1 MPSFLR
7 NTSGGKA
14 ISGGALSPRNR
25 RGDTNQIASYWAGG
39 SVGPAEKI
47 EVQYGL
53 QGAGGGTASCA
64 GDAYFSSGAASGV
77 WRSGS
82 NIFNTSGT
90 TLTVVIGAGGTGAGA
105 GTATTYNSIS
115 ASGGNGANR
124 NVCGASN
131 ADFSGDCSRLGGDFV
146 CGGSGSRLDAGQG
159 YGGGA
164 GSHAN
169 ACTNGSGGI
178 GQFEQ
183 FTSSGTGIGGGG
195 VVGPAAGANMNAAVQ
210 YGGGQGTYG
219 GFPQTAPANRGGGAS
234 GGGAAT
240 GCANGNGGSGV
251 AYFRYPT
258 ALAQGLNITGGTKS
272 FNGAWTVHTFTS
284 NGDLVIARA

>member
-25 RGDTNQIASYWAGG
+25 RGDTNPVASYWAGG
-39 SVGPAEKI
+39 SVGPAEKLL
-47 EVQYGL
+47 VQYGL
-53 QGAGGGTASCA
+53 QGAGGGTQACP

-82 NIFNTSGT
+82 DIFNTSGT
-90 TLTVVIGAGGTGAGA
+90 SLPIVIGAGGTGAGT
-105 GTATTYNSIS
+105 GNSTTYNSIT
-115 ASGGNGANR
+115 ATGGNGANR
-124 NVCGASN
+124 VVCGASN

-146 CGGSGSRLDAGQG
+146 CGGSGTRLDAGQG

-178 GQFEQ
+178 GQFEA
-183 FTSSGTGIGGGG
+183 FTGNGTGIGGGG
-195 VVGPAAGANMNAAVQ
+195 AVAPASGANMNAAVQ

-219 GFPQTAPANRGGGAS
+219 GGCQTAPANRGGGAS
-234 GGGAAT
+234 GGGAIST
-240 GCANGNGGSGV
+240 CNQGNGGSGV
-251 AYFRYPT
+251 AYLRYET
-258 ALAQGLNITGGTKS
+258 ALAEGLKITGGTKS
-272 FNGAWTVHTFTS
+272 SNGKWTVHTFTS
-284 NGDLVIARA
+284 NDTFSIGR